1 LNPKIVL
8 LALAFHSA
16 QARRHSDRG
25 RELFSVDAAR
35 QAVLEGVFWQCAN
48 RLSGSAARV
57 VVPYHPVFD
66 APLILLHASLAVRL
80 LGDASGPGSGR

>member
-1 LNPKIVL
+1 LSWRFTRPKRGGILTAAVRYSLSTPRDKLCSKGSFGNAPIV
-8 LALAFHSA
+8 FP
-16 QARRHSDRG
+16 
-25 RELFSVDAAR
+25 
-35 QAVLEGVFWQCAN
+35 AV
-48 RLSGSAARV
+48 RRV